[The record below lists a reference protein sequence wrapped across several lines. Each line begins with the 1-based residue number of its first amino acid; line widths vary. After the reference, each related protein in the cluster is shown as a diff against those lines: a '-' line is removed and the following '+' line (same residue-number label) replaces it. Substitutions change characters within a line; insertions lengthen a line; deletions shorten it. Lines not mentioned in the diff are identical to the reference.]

1 MSACETG
8 SLEQIY
14 YRPSRPCCEN
24 CGAIVRDVKTRAP
37 EKTIC
42 KLLRVI
48 YICKLR

>member
-24 CGAIVRDVKTRAP
+24 CGAIVRDVKTDTRDG
-37 EKTIC
+37 
-42 KLLRVI
+42 VV
-48 YICKLR
+48 YS